1 MSDTRLAPYFHPTQI
16 VLVDDDIDFLGNLSL
31 QLEADLPYLLFDST
45 QKALGYINDRE
56 SEAPSR
62 QRFFKFGNSD
72 SSGNVSGSEDSKK
85 VTLDTDALA
94 REMHFTNRF
103 SQISIAMVDYAMPQ
117 MNGLEFCRQ
126 IRNPHIK
133 KILFTGVATEVE
145 AVDAFNKGVIDRFIR
160 KSEHNVYEQLNHTI
174 RELQHAHILD
184 TFSAASDVFDVRV
197 PELLREDAVE
207 ALLKN
212 LRARYEFVEYY
223 MADEPA
229 GFLLVDGDGGIYR
242 LVIVDAEQ
250 QQRQVE
256 RAEAGGAPQE
266 CLKLLSTGDNL
277 LDPTIL
283 EGAQGVTS
291 DPYRQ
296 WKSHIR
302 VATRLEGKRSYRW
315 AVFDAGLPG
324 SAVMAPTSTFNRY
337 LEWLDTVGYSLM

>member
-1 MSDTRLAPYFHPTQI
+1 MAPYFHPTQI

-45 QKALGYINDRE
+45 HKALGYINDRE

-62 QRFFKFGNSD
+62 QRFFRFDNGGSAL
-72 SSGNVSGSEDSKK
+72 SGGGGERKVS
-85 VTLDTDALA
+85 LDTDAIT
-94 REMHFTNRF
+94 REMYFTNRF

-145 AVDAFNKGVIDRFIR
+145 AVEAFNKGVIDRFIR
-160 KSEHNVYEQLNHTI
+160 KSERNVYEQLNQTI

-184 TFSAASDVFDVRV
+184 TFSAATDVFDVRV
-197 PELLREDAVE
+197 PDLLRDPAVE
-207 ALLKN
+207 TLLKN
-212 LRARYEFVEYY
+212 LRARYDFVEYY
-223 MADEPA
+223 MTDDPA
-229 GFLLVDGDGGIYR
+229 GFLLVDGDGELYR
-242 LVIVDAEQ
+242 LVLVDADQ
-250 QQRQVE
+250 QQRLIEQVE
-256 RAEAGGAPQE
+256 ASGAPQE

-277 LDPTIL
+277 LDPAML
-283 EGAQGVTS
+283 NGAQNVTS

-315 AVFDAGLPG
+315 AVFEAGLPD
-324 SAVMAPTSTFNRY
+324 SDVTAPNSTFNRY